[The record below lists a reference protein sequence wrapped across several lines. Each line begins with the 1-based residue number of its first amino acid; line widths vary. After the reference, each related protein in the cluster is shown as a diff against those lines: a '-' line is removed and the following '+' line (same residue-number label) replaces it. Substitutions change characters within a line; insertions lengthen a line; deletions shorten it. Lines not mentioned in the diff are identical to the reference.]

1 MAKNK
6 DHYSGVLYDLYVCFD
21 RKLPVPSRVSATFIE
36 LYRKGLDG
44 KLHSWDEVFGKPLP
58 PRVFEK
64 ALRRINQ
71 GRLVA
76 EAVDKLKAE
85 GGSLNEEAFEKIAND
100 TAVGA
105 KTKVKELL
113 AEHRYWAEKWNRLV
127 ELGRKIPKNFRR

>member
-58 PRVFEK
+58 PRV
-64 ALRRINQ
+64 LRSIRGNLPR
-71 GRLVA
+71 GP
-76 EAVDKLKAE
+76 
-85 GGSLNEEAFEKIAND
+85 N
-100 TAVGA
+100 
-105 KTKVKELL
+105 TKST
-113 AEHRYWAEKWNRLV
+113 
-127 ELGRKIPKNFRR
+127 PTS